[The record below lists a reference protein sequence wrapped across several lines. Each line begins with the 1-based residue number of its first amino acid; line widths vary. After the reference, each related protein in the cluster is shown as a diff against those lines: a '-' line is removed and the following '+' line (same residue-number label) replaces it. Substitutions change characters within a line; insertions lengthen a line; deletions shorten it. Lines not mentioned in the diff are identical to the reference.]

1 MKALVVCCAALWIL
15 LFRYAPGDQKHGENP
30 DCPGTSPAQAAISN
44 VDLLCEH
51 NLLNPAKVRQCKL
64 VHKGAFDTIVA
75 AASKADYTELPKDAA
90 CCTRCANTLFDKA
103 KQKKILAECQYKVNQ
118 LVGSR
123 RKQQEFTSSD
133 ELYWVSKAALSS
145 WLKLTTTSAKQKS
158 PFNHQAACR
167 HGKPPTDLT
176 RLQQVG
182 KEVWELI
189 QQSFDD
195 RSRVRTV
202 RCSNVNGTEE
212 ECRECTQGELSEAT
226 EREAM
231 KKQVT
236 REKERLG
243 NLYSGKRP
251 RPTCEQL
258 VGSAE
263 EGERG
268 KCLQPLLRLT
278 HFALIGLPS
287 SVPRSDQRE

>member
-1 MKALVVCCAALWIL
+1 M
-15 LFRYAPGDQKHGENP
+15 LFRYAPEDQKHEEIP
-30 DCPGTSPAQAAISN
+30 DPDAISAQVAISN

-51 NLLNPAKVRQCKL
+51 KLLNPAKIRQCKL
-64 VHKGAFDTIVA
+64 VQKDAFDTIVA
-75 AASKADYTELPKDAA
+75 AASKADYTELPKDTA
-90 CCTRCANTLFDKA
+90 CCKLCVETIFDKA
-103 KQKKILAECQYKVNQ
+103 RRKKILTECQYKVNQ

-133 ELYWVSKAALSS
+133 ELYWVSKAALRS
-145 WLKLTTTSAKQKS
+145 WLKLTTTSTKQEQ

-167 HGKPPTDLT
+167 HGTPPTDLT

-189 QQSFDD
+189 QQSFED

-202 RCSNVNGTEE
+202 RCSNANGTEE
-212 ECRECTQGELSEAT
+212 PCRECAQGELTEAT
-226 EREAM
+226 EREAT
-231 KKQVT
+231 KKKVT
-236 REKERLG
+236 HEKEILG

-258 VGSAE
+258 VATL
-263 EGERG
+263 EGESG

-278 HFALIGLPS
+278 HFALIGR
-287 SVPRSDQRE
+287 VF